1 MSISLSLNSEL
12 QPATASGEQAV
23 SAVAKLQDF
32 LTEQAEATDQ
42 DGRFARDSV
51 DALVDAGVFAAS
63 VPTDLGGFGVE
74 RLHDLTVITSRI
86 ARSDASV
93 AVAYYMHIAL
103 AWYFARVVRFEAD
116 GEPGYLP
123 RAEWLEAIGRRRM
136 LLCSAVAERGADY
149 WNLATTATASYNGW
163 VVNGHKI
170 LASVSPAA
178 THFYCRLKAVRG
190 EGNHLASAMIPAD
203 TPGVRVE
210 DDWQGLGLRG
220 SGSGSVLFSECVVP
234 DNALMVR
241 GPWGKRD
248 AGMLE
253 GRAVS
258 GMGLNGV
265 ALGIAEAARD
275 HALEAL
281 TRPSSNRK
289 RSGSAVKAAVTE
301 MEAALTAAR
310 GTLSAALQDFDSL
323 LLRNKPQV
331 VTDDMSRAM
340 MKECQLV
347 SMTVERAATT
357 VVDLAMRLTGGAS
370 YQARHPLARAYRD
383 VRAAAFMPP
392 YSPPEEAVDFVADTT
407 LGLPEARTP
416 DPQEGDR

>member
-12 QPATASGEQAV
+12 QPATTSGEQAV
-23 SAVAKLQDF
+23 AAVTKLRE
-32 LTEQAEATDQ
+32 LLEEQAEATDEE
-42 DGRFARDSV
+42 GRFARESV
-51 DALVDAGVFAAS
+51 DALVDAGLFAAA

-74 RLHDLTVITSRI
+74 RLHDLTVLTARI
-86 ARSDASV
+86 ARADASV
-93 AVAYYMHIAL
+93 AVAYYMHTAL
-103 AWYFARVVRFEAD
+103 AWYFARVVRFAAD

-123 RAEWLEAIGRRRM
+123 RAQWLEAIGDRRM

-149 WNLATTATASYNGW
+149 WNLTTTATASYNGW
-163 VVNGHKI
+163 VINGRKI

-178 THFYCRLKAVRG
+178 THFYCRLKAARA
-190 EGNHLASAMIPAD
+190 EGDHLASAMIPAA
-203 TPGVRVE
+203 TAGVHVE

-220 SGSGSVLFSECVVP
+220 SGSGTVLFNECVVP
-234 DNALMVR
+234 DDALLVR

-265 ALGIAEAARD
+265 YLGLAEAARD
-275 HALEAL
+275 HALRAL
-281 TRPSSNRK
+281 
-289 RSGSAVKAAVTE
+289 SAPASRRDRTSAASVKHAVAE
-301 MEAALTAAR
+301 METALIAAR
-310 GTLSAALQDFDSL
+310 GTLATALQDFDAHL
-323 LLRNKPQV
+323 MLNKPQV
-331 VTDDMSRAM
+331 ITDDMSRAM

-347 SMTVERAATT
+347 SLVVERAATA
-357 VVDLAMRLTGGAS
+357 VVDHAMRLTGGAS

-392 YSPPEEAVDFVADTT
+392 YSPPEDAMDFVADTT
-407 LGLPEARTP
+407 LGPTGGRDGSE
-416 DPQEGDR
+416 